1 MFPYLYLLA
10 IPVYKII
17 SNFYDYRRI
26 KQIHDNYIEWLATG
40 KNIDSLL
47 ESQALFKKLLE
58 KANVK
63 ESYLP
68 VCQPVGLGRAVQY
81 NASVKEQFPSRIHDF
96 VLQTNKMIYEAE
108 GVYLGRIKEAFNPLY
123 WIDLIVFLPKHLM
136 NYFGCNSESVL
147 AKAFQA
153 IYFVA
158 VGVYSLIK
166 DFYPDA
172 VRTLLEKLISQLH

>member
-10 IPVYKII
+10 IPAYKII

-26 KQIHDNYIEWLATG
+26 KQIHDNYIEWIATG
-40 KNIDSLL
+40 KKIDSLF

-96 VLQTNKMIYEAE
+96 ALQTNKMFYEAE
-108 GVYLGRIKEAFNPLY
+108 GVFLARAKEAFNPFTKILQAVY
-123 WIDLIVFLPKHLM
+123 FL
-136 NYFGCNSESVL
+136 
-147 AKAFQA
+147 
-153 IYFVA
+153 VA
-158 VGVYSLIK
+158 GIWSLLLQL
-166 DFYPDA
+166 YPDIF
-172 VRTLLEKLISQLH
+172 RTLLEKLISQLH

>member
-10 IPVYKII
+10 IPAYKII

-40 KNIDSLL
+40 KKIDSLF

-96 VLQTNKMIYEAE
+96 ALQINKMFYEAE
-108 GVYLGRIKEAFNPLY
+108 GVFLARAKEAFNPLY
-123 WIDLIVFLPKHLM
+123 WIDFVIFLPKHFMAYLGADTEKLLTKILQAV
-136 NYFGCNSESVL
+136 YFL
-147 AKAFQA
+147 
-153 IYFVA
+153 VA
-158 VGVYSLIK
+158 GIWSLLQQL
-166 DFYPDA
+166 YPDIF
-172 VRTLLEKLISQLH
+172 RTLLEKLISQLH